1 MKLTIESTS
10 KLVEV
15 LLPGQLRDGVPAR
28 VWEGHTESGIAVHC
42 FITRVAVAE
51 GQDASVYAEFE
62 RELRECRK
70 PSPAIEAIPLRMI
83 L

>member
-1 MKLTIESTS
+1 VNPVKLSIESTS
-10 KLVEV
+10 KIV
-15 LLPGQLRDGVPAR
+15 QLDNGLPAR
-28 VWEGHTESGIAVHC
+28 VWEGKTESGIAVHC

-51 GQDASVYAEFE
+51 GQEPGVYEEFE

-70 PSPAIEAIPLRMI
+70 ASPVVEAIPLRLI